1 MKVDKI
7 EITIAASACLDYDT
21 ERDAET
27 EAYLEAY
34 AEAVAEAVAKAYPEA
49 AVECD
54 IDWSTP
60 ATGISI
66 DGDLDINEL
75 DAADETV
82 RAILQHLWGNNDKWW
97 HRNSEFHPNA

>member
-1 MKVDKI
+1 MKIDKI
-7 EITIAASACLDYDT
+7 EIAIAATGCLDYDT
-21 ERDAET
+21 EIDAEV

-54 IDWSTP
+54 VDWRAP

-82 RAILQHLWGNNDKWW
+82 REILQYLWGNPDKWW